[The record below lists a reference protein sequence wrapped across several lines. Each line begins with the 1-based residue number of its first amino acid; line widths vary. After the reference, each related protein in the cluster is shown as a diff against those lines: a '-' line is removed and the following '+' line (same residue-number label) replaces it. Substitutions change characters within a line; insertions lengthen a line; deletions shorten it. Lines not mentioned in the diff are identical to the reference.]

1 MNSNPSEEYKQR
13 LTARRESVERYKKF
27 DRMLNIVRL
36 AAWFVFFA
44 MLWMALRLDL
54 IPVWMALSPILIF
67 LGIAIARSHIET
79 RLRRAQRSVAFYE
92 RGLARIEDRWMGGMG
107 GAPSVTSAAENHLY
121 AAALDIFGKD
131 SLFELIST
139 ARTRSG
145 EEKLA
150 KWLSAPA
157 PTGEIRMRQQCVDE
171 LRNNIDLREALAVL
185 GPEMR
190 ATVHPELMTRW
201 GLAPPVLQSP
211 PARVIAPII
220 AVFVYYTEIDFW
232 FVNGNIWPA
241 IIALILAGAF
251 GLHYRTRVREVIESV
266 EKPERELEI
275 ISLVLARLEREE
287 FRSPR
292 LRELRR
298 TFDTNGRPPS
308 KQIARLIRRIDMLNS
323 RLNHAFTLL
332 GNLMLWSTQWTFA
345 IEAWRRDCGAALE
358 HWLDAIGEIE
368 ALCSL
373 AGYAYEHPEDP
384 FPEIVEDRA
393 CFEGDELRHP
403 LLPQNRSV
411 PNTVRLGQDLQLLV
425 VSGSNMSGKSTLLR
439 TVGVNVALALAGA
452 PVRAKRFRLSPL
464 AMGATLRVQDSLQ
477 DGTSQFYAEILRLR
491 SIMEL
496 TEGPVAVL
504 FLLDEIL
511 HGTNS
516 HDRAIGAEAVV
527 KSLVERGA
535 IGLVTTHDLA
545 LAKVA
550 DGLAPRA
557 ANVHFQDHLEN
568 GKMVFDYRL
577 HPGVVQKS
585 NALELMRA
593 VGLKV

>member
-1 MNSNPSEEYKQR
+1 MNPNRSEEYKQR
-13 LTARRESVERYKKF
+13 LTARRETVERCRKL
-27 DRMLNIVRL
+27 DRMLDIVRM
-36 AAWFVFFA
+36 AAWITFFA
-44 MLWMALRLDL
+44 LLWMALRQNL
-54 IPVWMALSPILIF
+54 IPVWIALTPILIF
-67 LGIAIARSHIET
+67 LGIAIARSRIET
-79 RLRRAQRSVAFYE
+79 RERRAQRSVAFYE
-92 RGLARIEDRWMGGMG
+92 RGLARIEDRWMGGPASSG
-107 GAPSVTSAAENHLY
+107 SFASETHLY
-121 AAALDIFGKD
+121 ATALDIFGKD

-139 ARTRSG
+139 ARTRAG

-157 PTGEIRMRQQCVDE
+157 PTSEIVMRQQCVEE
-171 LRNNIDLREALAVL
+171 LRGNIDLREALAVL

-190 ATVHPELMTRW
+190 ARVHPELLTRW
-201 GLAPPVLQSP
+201 GLAPTVLQSP
-211 PARVIAPII
+211 AARVIAPII

-232 FVNGNIWPA
+232 FVNGSPWLA
-241 IIALILAGAF
+241 IIALVLAGAF
-251 GLHYRTRVREVIESV
+251 GMYYRSRVREVIESV
-266 EKPERELEI
+266 EQPERELEI
-275 ISLVLARLEREE
+275 ISVVLGRLELEQ
-287 FRSPR
+287 FKSPR
-292 LRELRR
+292 LQELRR
-298 TFDTNGRPPS
+298 ALDTQGHPPS
-308 KQIARLIRRIDMLNS
+308 KQIGRLIRRIDMLNS

-332 GNLMLWSTQWTFA
+332 GNLMLWSTQFTFA
-345 IEAWRRDCGAALE
+345 IEAWRRDCGPALGR
-358 HWLDAIGEIE
+358 WIDAIGEFE

-384 FPEIVEDRA
+384 FPEIVEDRT

-403 LLPQNRSV
+403 LLPRDRAV
-411 PNTVRLGQDLQLLV
+411 PNTVRLAQDLQLLV

-452 PVRAKRFRLSPL
+452 PVRAKHLRLSQL

-491 SIMEL
+491 GIMEL
-496 TEGPVAVL
+496 TEGPLAVL

-527 KSLVERGA
+527 KSLVDRGA

-557 ANVHFQDHLEN
+557 ANVHFQDHLES
-568 GKMVFDYRL
+568 GKMVFDYQL

>member
-1 MNSNPSEEYKQR
+1 
-13 LTARRESVERYKKF
+13 
-27 DRMLNIVRL
+27 MLDIVRM
-36 AAWFVFFA
+36 AAWITFFA
-44 MLWMALRLDL
+44 LLWMALRQNL
-54 IPVWMALSPILIF
+54 IPVWIALTPILIF
-67 LGIAIARSHIET
+67 LGIAIARSRIET
-79 RLRRAQRSVAFYE
+79 RERRAQRSVAFYE
-92 RGLARIEDRWMGGMG
+92 RGLARIEDRWMGGPASSG
-107 GAPSVTSAAENHLY
+107 SFASETHLY
-121 AAALDIFGKD
+121 ATALDIFGKD

-139 ARTRSG
+139 ARTRAG

-157 PTGEIRMRQQCVDE
+157 PTSEIVMRQQCVEE
-171 LRNNIDLREALAVL
+171 LRGNIDLREALAVL

-190 ATVHPELMTRW
+190 ARVHPELLTRW
-201 GLAPPVLQSP
+201 GLAPTVLQSP
-211 PARVIAPII
+211 AARVIAPII

-232 FVNGNIWPA
+232 FVNGSPWLA
-241 IIALILAGAF
+241 IIALVLAGAF
-251 GLHYRTRVREVIESV
+251 GMYYRSRVREVIESV
-266 EKPERELEI
+266 EQPERELEI
-275 ISLVLARLEREE
+275 ISVVLGRLELEQ
-287 FRSPR
+287 FKSPR
-292 LRELRR
+292 LQELRR
-298 TFDTNGRPPS
+298 ALDTQGHPPS
-308 KQIARLIRRIDMLNS
+308 KQIGRLIRRIDMLNS

-332 GNLMLWSTQWTFA
+332 GNLMLWSTQFTFA
-345 IEAWRRDCGAALE
+345 IEAWRRDCGPALGR
-358 HWLDAIGEIE
+358 WIDAIGEFE

-384 FPEIVEDRA
+384 FPEIVEDRT

-403 LLPQNRSV
+403 LLPRDRAV
-411 PNTVRLGQDLQLLV
+411 PNTVRLAQDLQLLV

-452 PVRAKRFRLSPL
+452 PVRAKHLRLSQL

-491 SIMEL
+491 GIMEL
-496 TEGPVAVL
+496 TEGPLAVL

-527 KSLVERGA
+527 KSLVDRGA

-557 ANVHFQDHLEN
+557 ANVHFQDHLES
-568 GKMVFDYRL
+568 GKMVFDYQL

>member
-1 MNSNPSEEYKQR
+1 MNPNPSEEYKQR
-13 LTARRESVERYKKF
+13 LTARRETVERCRKL
-27 DRMLNIVRL
+27 DRMLDIVRL
-36 AAWFVFFA
+36 AAWITFFA
-44 MLWMALRLDL
+44 LLWMALRQNL
-54 IPVWMALSPILIF
+54 IPVWIALTPILIF
-67 LGIAIARSHIET
+67 LGIAVARSRIET
-79 RLRRAQRSVAFYE
+79 RERRAQRSVAFYE
-92 RGLARIEDRWMGGMG
+92 RGLARIEDRWMGGPASSG
-107 GAPSVTSAAENHLY
+107 SFASETHLY
-121 AAALDIFGKD
+121 ATALDIFGKD

-139 ARTRSG
+139 ARTRAG

-157 PTGEIRMRQQCVDE
+157 PTSEIVMRQQCVDE
-171 LRNNIDLREALAVL
+171 LRGNIDLREALAVL

-190 ATVHPELMTRW
+190 ARVHPELLTRW
-201 GLAPPVLQSP
+201 GLAPTVLQSP

-232 FVNGNIWPA
+232 FVNGSIWLA
-241 IIALILAGAF
+241 IIALVLAGGF
-251 GLHYRTRVREVIESV
+251 GLYYRSRVREVIEGV
-266 EKPERELEI
+266 EQPERELEI
-275 ISLVLARLEREE
+275 ISVVLGRLELEQ
-287 FRSPR
+287 FKSPR
-292 LRELRR
+292 LQELRR
-298 TFDTNGRPPS
+298 ALDTQGHPPS
-308 KQIARLIRRIDMLNS
+308 KQIGRLIRRIDMLNS

-332 GNLMLWSTQWTFA
+332 GNLMLWSTQFTFA
-345 IEAWRRDCGAALE
+345 IEAWRRDCGPALGQ
-358 HWLDAIGEIE
+358 WLDAIGEFE

-384 FPEIVEDRA
+384 FPEIVEDRT

-403 LLPQNRSV
+403 LLPRDRAV
-411 PNTVRLGQDLQLLV
+411 PNTVRLAQDLQLLV

-452 PVRAKRFRLSPL
+452 PVRAKHLRLSPL

-491 SIMEL
+491 GIMEL
-496 TEGPVAVL
+496 TEGPLAVL

-527 KSLVERGA
+527 KSLVDRGA

-557 ANVHFQDHLEN
+557 VNVHFQDHLES
-568 GKMVFDYRL
+568 GKMVFDYQL